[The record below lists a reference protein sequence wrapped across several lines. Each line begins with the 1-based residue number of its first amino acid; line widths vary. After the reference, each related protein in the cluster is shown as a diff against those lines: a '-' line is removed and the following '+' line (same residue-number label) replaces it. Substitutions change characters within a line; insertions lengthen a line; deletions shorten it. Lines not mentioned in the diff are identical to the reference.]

1 MNAQEFIRHF
11 RAASSYL
18 ESLKEDVNKL
28 NVFPVPDGDTGTNM
42 SLTFNSVVKELEAL
56 PPGVGMIELR
66 KAITHGSL
74 MGARGNSGVIT
85 SQILRGFCEGL
96 EGAESLST
104 HTLAVALAKSVEV
117 SYAAVRKPVEGT
129 ILTVVSDVAKA
140 VARADDAQFDT
151 YATLRALVDEAFLS
165 VQRTP
170 DLLPVLK
177 ESGVV
182 DAGGYGLAVLI
193 QGFVASVLNE
203 AVGEARITGVIA
215 DFTVIELGAFS
226 EASGGIAGVPRV
238 AIEQIDDW
246 DDSEFIYCT
255 EFLLNS
261 ELIDVE
267 EALEYLASIGD
278 CELLVGSHPDFK
290 VHVHTDNPGDVLNYM
305 LERGQIMDVH
315 VHNML
320 LQSAERAAMLE
331 RSGGAS
337 GTGADVAAAGSDS
350 IHVATVHPK
359 KRGYIAVASG
369 NGLQLIL
376 ESLGVDVIV
385 SGGQTMNPS
394 TAELLQAIDSVNSEE
409 VIVFPNNKNIIM
421 AAQAAADVSDKKVAV
436 VPTRSVP
443 ESFSALFVAD
453 ENQTLDDEV
462 EYMIEA
468 ASEVRAAEITNA
480 IKEAISAHGDQ
491 IKAGDV
497 IGVYD
502 GAIEIVGADVS
513 SVALKMIEHI
523 SDDDHDTLTLL
534 AGEQLN
540 QDEFEL
546 LVAEVEDAF
555 PNLEVDARRGDQPLY
570 PLIMAAE

>member
-1 MNAQEFIRHF
+1 
-11 RAASSYL
+11 
-18 ESLKEDVNKL
+18 
-28 NVFPVPDGDTGTNM
+28 
-42 SLTFNSVVKELEAL
+42 
-56 PPGVGMIELR
+56 
-66 KAITHGSL
+66 
-74 MGARGNSGVIT
+74 
-85 SQILRGFCEGL
+85 
-96 EGAESLST
+96 
-104 HTLAVALAKSVEV
+104 
-117 SYAAVRKPVEGT
+117 
-129 ILTVVSDVAKA
+129 
-140 VARADDAQFDT
+140 
-151 YATLRALVDEAFLS
+151 
-165 VQRTP
+165 
-170 DLLPVLK
+170 
-177 ESGVV
+177 
-182 DAGGYGLAVLI
+182 
-193 QGFVASVLNE
+193 
-203 AVGEARITGVIA
+203 
-215 DFTVIELGAFS
+215 
-226 EASGGIAGVPRV
+226 
-238 AIEQIDDW
+238 
-246 DDSEFIYCT
+246 
-255 EFLLNS
+255 
-261 ELIDVE
+261 
-267 EALEYLASIGD
+267 
-278 CELLVGSHPDFK
+278 
-290 VHVHTDNPGDVLNYM
+290 
-305 LERGQIMDVH
+305 
-315 VHNML
+315 
-320 LQSAERAAMLE
+320 MLE
-331 RSGGAS
+331 RSGGVS
-337 GTGADVAAAGSDS
+337 GAGADAAAAGSDS

-468 ASEVRAAEITNA
+468 ASEVRAAEITHA